1 MNTISEADI
10 ITSYLY
16 IYIYTVYIYQSYSAQ
31 GMDVKDS
38 TDVHFCETLTPSRGE
53 RFFAIITAEFC
64 RFGI

>member
-16 IYIYTVYIYQSYSAQ
+16 IYISRIQH

-38 TDVHFCETLTPSRGE
+38 TDVNFCETLTPSRGE
-53 RFFAIITAEFC
+53 RFFAIITTEFC